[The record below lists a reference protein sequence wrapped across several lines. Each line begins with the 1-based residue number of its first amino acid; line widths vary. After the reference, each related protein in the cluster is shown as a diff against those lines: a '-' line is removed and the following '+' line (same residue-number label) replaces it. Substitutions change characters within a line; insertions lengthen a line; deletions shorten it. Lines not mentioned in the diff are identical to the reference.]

1 MCVYICTCGGLVTKL
16 YLTIVIPWTLALQ
29 ATLSME
35 YSRQKYW
42 SPALQ
47 AESLGFPGGSDSKE
61 FTCNAGDLGSIPG
74 LGRFPG
80 ELNGYP
86 LQYSGREISMDCI
99 VHGVTTEQLSLHFR
113 FFTD

>member
-61 FTCNAGDLGSIPG
+61 FTCNTGDLGSIPG

-86 LQYSGREISMDCI
+86 LQYSHLDNFMVSKAWRAKD
-99 VHGVTTEQLSLHFR
+99 HGVSKSQTQLSN
-113 FFTD
+113 